1 MCGSFSSVHFPPE
14 SFITWFAYYVVSTV
28 KRLSVRLFHRS
39 TAEVATGGFAAVL
52 GRGPAADID

>member
-1 MCGSFSSVHFPPE
+1 VVHFPPE

-52 GRGPAADID
+52 RRGPAADMD